1 MVIQRASFDKKG
13 NVSDNESIAK
23 VSEAQLNDSIFMSK
37 AEIEDANFLDKV
49 NVLLAKSKLTI
60 VTGKAKE
67 CHNGNYRTFIGDL
80 NYQPFTT
87 AIE

>member
-37 AEIEDANFLDKV
+37 AEIEDASFLDKV
-49 NVLLAKSKLTI
+49 NVLLSKSKLTI

-67 CHNGNYRTFIGDL
+67 CRNGNYRTFIGDL